1 MGSKETTNDKNNME
15 IYDPIEVIRQR
26 ILTEIDE
33 GIMLIGFN
41 GMINYANNSAS
52 RILGIPQSKMTG
64 HSFISMFFDKPEKDE
79 FTQAI
84 IDSVYDREKKHDV
97 IVTYSTGK
105 KELTLRMMTS
115 FYKDG
120 EQRKGIIAV
129 FSDISE
135 IMDLRD
141 AVKSMKKIQK
151 LNEGLELRNKLLSET
166 FGRFLSDEIVKKL
179 LDTPDGLKL
188 GGEKRN
194 LTMMMSDLRGFTAL
208 SEHLDAGDL
217 IKLLNHY
224 LEEMTAAIQEF
235 GGTIIEFIG
244 DGILV
249 VFGAPDYYEDHA
261 TKAVAAALRMQS
273 KMEDVNKWNE
283 KRGYPTLEMGIGINS
298 GEVIVGNI
306 GSEKR
311 TKYGV
316 AGAAVNLCGRIES
329 YTIGGQI
336 LIPPSTRE
344 LIKEELD
351 IETTMTVYP
360 KGAKNELTLMQIT
373 GIEKPYD
380 IHLKQENRKPVPL
393 EKPAPVCFYKLEGKH
408 KLEGTYFGGI
418 LSVTEDRAI
427 MSTDTTLE
435 VFDNIQ
441 IEAGGDLYCR
451 VIEKLEDGY
460 LLQYTAIP
468 AGYEDWIIEKGK
480 KPKRKSFDN
489 RRG

>member
-1 MGSKETTNDKNNME
+1 MGSTGPANEKNNLD
-15 IYDPIEVIRQR
+15 IYDPIEVIRQK

-41 GMINYANNSAS
+41 GMIIYANTSAS
-52 RILGIPQSKMTG
+52 KILGIPQNKMTG
-64 HSFISMFFDKPEKDE
+64 HSFISMFFDNPENDD

-84 IDSVYDREKKHDV
+84 IDSVYDREKKHDM
-97 IVTYSTGK
+97 IVTYSKGK
-105 KELTLRMMTS
+105 KEIPLRMMTS
-115 FYKDG
+115 FYSDG

-208 SEHLDAGDL
+208 SEHLDAADL
-217 IKLLNHY
+217 ITLLNHY

-244 DGILV
+244 DGILA

-273 KMEDVNKWNE
+273 RMEQVNKWNE
-283 KRGYPTLEMGIGINS
+283 KRGYPALEMGIGINS
-298 GEVIVGNI
+298 GEVIIGNI

-316 AGAAVNLCGRIES
+316 AGSAVNVCGRIES

-336 LIPPSTRE
+336 LIPASTKE
-344 LIKEELD
+344 LIKEDLEV
-351 IETTMTVYP
+351 ETTMTVYP
-360 KGAKNELTLMQIT
+360 KGTLNEIELMQIT
-373 GIEKPYD
+373 GIGAPYD
-380 IHLKQENRKPVPL
+380 IHLKHQNKKPTPL
-393 EKPAPVCFYKLEGKH
+393 AKPAPVCFYKLDGKH
-408 KLEGTYFGGI
+408 KLDGIYFGGI
-418 LSVTEDRAI
+418 ISVSDERAI
-427 MSTDTTLE
+427 MSTDTVLE
-435 VFDNIQ
+435 VYDNIQ

-451 VIEKLEDGY
+451 VVEKVDEGY
-460 LLQYTAIP
+460 LLQFTAIP
-468 AGYEDWIIEKGK
+468 AGYEEWIIERGK